1 MSWPDRVARMW
12 DSNHL
17 FSVLLELTHHCDQAC
32 QICYNLPPRDE
43 GLLTFAQYQQLLRDL
58 ADMGTLN
65 LALSGGE
72 PLLHP
77 DFMAIGRVARE
88 LGFAVRIKTNGLRLD
103 AALAEQV
110 RREID
115 PFGVDV
121 SLHGARAATHD
132 LQTRVPGSFERV
144 VANVRAMVAC
154 GLRVRLR
161 LPLTRWNEGELQQ
174 GLALADSLGV
184 PVDVDPEVSPRD
196 DGDAGPLALAASEE
210 GLACLAAALR
220 PRREAERAAV
230 RHGASGEQQPR
241 SSRRHCGA
249 GCATVAI
256 DPYGE
261 VFPCVQWRRSAGNVR
276 EASIREIWESSPVL
290 AEVRR
295 VLEKLT
301 DEIASRPP
309 GSVLAYCPGLA
320 ETLGGDPAQVPLAP
334 GARDRFLRM
343 LAGPK
348 PGSGSTGA

>member
-12 DSNHL
+12 DGNHL
-17 FSVLLELTHHCDQAC
+17 FSVLLELTHRCDQAC
-32 QICYNLPPRDE
+32 QICYNPPPRDE
-43 GLLTFAQYQQLLRDL
+43 GLLTLAQYRQLLHEL

-88 LGFAVRIKTNGLRLD
+88 LGFAVRIKTNGQLLD
-103 AALAEQV
+103 AVLAGRV

-115 PFGVDV
+115 PFGIDV

-132 LQTRVPGSFERV
+132 RQTRVPGSFERV
-144 VANVRAMVAC
+144 VANVRAMVTC

-161 LPLTRWNEGELQQ
+161 LPLTRWNEGEVQE

-184 PVDVDPEVSPRD
+184 PVDVDPEISPRD
-196 DGDAGPLALAASEE
+196 DGGAEPLALAASEE

-220 PRREAERAAV
+220 PRREAERS
-230 RHGASGEQQPR
+230 RPSSGVSDDQQPR
-241 SSRRHCGA
+241 MSRRHCGA
-249 GCATVAI
+249 GCATVAV

-261 VFPCVQWRRSAGNVR
+261 VFPCVQWRRAAGSLHQ
-276 EASIREIWESSPVL
+276 ASIREIWETSPVL

-295 VLEKLT
+295 VLERLT
-301 DEIASRPP
+301 VEIGARPP

-320 ETLGGDPAQVPLAP
+320 ETLGGDPGSVPPTP

-343 LAGPK
+343 LAEPT